1 MGPPGLI
8 PWYRRV
14 MRQIL
19 STMMVVIA
27 CSGIAHGACPA
38 PYTADA
44 LGGDLSSMSETLRT
58 RQMAQFQESGKALTA
73 GMGCINSPMAPVI
86 LASLYRYSGLY
97 SHFAGEQ
104 EQAQRWFRSSLELD
118 SSYTWDISEVAGDD
132 PIRMLFEEVRSS
144 LDTEP
149 QPVAEGRELKV
160 PTGTRVMAD
169 GRVLR
174 TAALTLD
181 RPHLVQV
188 VDVATNN
195 VIDVWLIQG
204 NELPDSLLGDALVA
218 DVDPPASYGSGLNV
232 QRIQRSRP
240 PLKTPALIFGGVG
253 LVAGVGLYAA
263 SFPARANFEV
273 ATTAANLEKSRN
285 LTNLLVLGAGGA
297 VIAGAAIG
305 YVGMSL
311 NGGPTIHWAR
321 QF

>member
-1 MGPPGLI
+1 
-8 PWYRRV
+8 

-19 STMMVVIA
+19 STMIVVIA
-27 CSGIAHGACPA
+27 CSGMAHAACPA

-44 LGGDLSSMSETLRT
+44 LGGDLSRMSDTLRT
-58 RQMAQFQESGKALTA
+58 RQIDQFLESGKALTT

-97 SHFAGEQ
+97 AHFAGEK
-104 EQAQRWFRSSLELD
+104 EQARRWFRSSLELD
-118 SSYTWDISEVAGDD
+118 SSYDWDISEVAGDD
-132 PIRMLFEEVRSS
+132 PIRMVFEEIRSS

-149 QPVAEGRELKV
+149 QPVGGGRELKV
-160 PTGTRVMAD
+160 PTGVRVMVD

-174 TAALTLD
+174 KAALTLD

-188 VDVATNN
+188 VDVATNS
-195 VIDVWLIQG
+195 VVDVWLIQG

-218 DVDPPASYGSGLNV
+218 GIGSVPSSGSSLNV

-253 LVAGVGLYAA
+253 LVAGAGLYAA
-263 SFPARANFEV
+263 SFPARANFEA
-273 ATTAANLEKSRN
+273 ATTAANLQKSRN

-297 VIAGAAIG
+297 VIAGAAVG
-305 YVGMSL
+305 YVGVSL
-311 NGGPTIHWAR
+311 SGGPTIHWAR

>member
-1 MGPPGLI
+1 
-8 PWYRRV
+8 

-19 STMMVVIA
+19 STMIAVIA
-27 CSGIAHGACPA
+27 CSGMAHGACPA

-44 LGGDLSSMSETLRT
+44 LGGDLSRMSDTLRT
-58 RQMAQFQESGKALTA
+58 REIDQFQESGKALTT

-97 SHFAGEQ
+97 AHFAGEK

-118 SSYTWDISEVAGDD
+118 SSYDWDISEVAGDD
-132 PIRMLFEEVRSS
+132 PIRMVFEEIRSS

-149 QPVAEGRELKV
+149 QPVAGGRELKV
-160 PTGTRVMAD
+160 PTGARVMVD

-174 TAALTLD
+174 KAALTLD

-188 VDVATNN
+188 VDVATNS
-195 VIDVWLIQG
+195 VVDVWLIQG
-204 NELPDSLLGDALVA
+204 NEIPDSLLVDALVGDLGA
-218 DVDPPASYGSGLNV
+218 VPSAGSSLNV
-232 QRIQRSRP
+232 QRIYRSRP

-253 LVAGVGLYAA
+253 LVAGAGLYAA
-263 SFPARANFEV
+263 SFPARANFET

-297 VIAGAAIG
+297 VITGAALG
-305 YVGMSL
+305 YVGVSL